1 MSYLDFERAK
11 VIFCVLVTQIYQKYM
26 NVIDII
32 RDISDIKVTK
42 RDIKII
48 LIEMIDKMI
57 YFEMIE

>member
-1 MSYLDFERAK
+1 
-11 VIFCVLVTQIYQKYM
+11 M